1 MLANDLKLLMDA
13 WASAETCI
21 RAEHPEYDAEA
32 VYRAVSEIFDRFFR
46 IEGHPDQ
53 MPPRCFTT

>member
-1 MLANDLKLLMDA
+1 MADLRILLRIWD
-13 WASAETCI
+13 ETEARV

-32 VYRAVSEIFDRFFR
+32 VYRAVSEIFNRFFR

-53 MPPRCFTT
+53 IPPCSHG